1 MQRGEQRRPAGA
13 WRAWSCLMLVA
24 AGLAACGDASVAGS
38 GGTDDTAAA
47 QREFD
52 RLHTLEAGCCRA
64 ADGALP

>member
-13 WRAWSCLMLVA
+13 WRVWSCLMLA

-38 GGTDDTAAA
+38 GGPEDTAAA

-52 RLHTLEAGCCRA
+52 RLHALEAGCCRA
-64 ADGALP
+64 ADGAQP